1 MHASRTTASGFG
13 EEHFGGAQLGDLRRQ
28 KRLVAL
34 ANQMAKHPGG
44 SLPDKVNSPANLKAL
59 YRLMDSDAVTHA
71 EVLRPHVDRTLD
83 RMRGHEGVVLVLHDT
98 TELDYSGLTS
108 LKDDLGQIGNGGGRG
123 YKCHNSLAVAAES
136 REVFGLTHQILFC
149 RPRVAKGEKKSARLR
164 RATRESRLWKQGSE
178 ALPAAPP
185 GRLWVDVADRGA
197 DTTEFLDFEEARGKN
212 YLVRSQHNRWV
223 LRGHDGDTEPVKIH
237 DRLRALPEAGRRT
250 VDLSARGG
258 RAARTATVAVAWAA
272 VRVLPP
278 RQPRGEERGT
288 PLAVW
293 AVRVWE
299 LDRPAHV
306 AEPLEWI
313 LLTNVAVRTF
323 EDACQR
329 LDWYARR
336 WIIEEYHKAMKTGC
350 GIERMEFTNPDRLQP
365 AIALVSVL
373 AILLL
378 TLRDRSRRSDAHE
391 RSARDFI
398 PSEYVTVLSAWRFQ
412 DPARDLTVHA
422 FYFALARLGGH
433 QNRKHDHPPGWLVLW
448 RGWTQLHAMVEGALA
463 TGGVRCG

>member
-1 MHASRTTASGFG
+1 MMASGFG
-13 EEHFGGAQLGDLRRQ
+13 QEHFGGAQLGDVRRER
-28 KRLVAL
+28 RLVAL
-34 ANQMAKHPGG
+34 ANEMAKHPGG

-59 YRLMDSDAVTHA
+59 YRLMDSDEVTYA
-71 EVLRPHVDRTLD
+71 EVLRPHVNRTLD
-83 RMRGHEGVVLVLHDT
+83 RMLAHEGVVLNLHDT
-98 TELDYSGLTS
+98 TELDYSGMTS

-123 YKCHNSLAVAAES
+123 YKCHNSLAVAAAS
-136 REVFGLTHQILFC
+136 REVFGLTNQILFC
-149 RPRVAKGEKKSARLR
+149 RPRVPKGEKKSARR
-164 RATRESRLWKQGSE
+164 QRTTRESRLWKQGSE
-178 ALPAAPP
+178 ALGAAPE

-197 DTTEFLDFEEARGKN
+197 DTTEFLDFEESHDKK

-223 LRGHDGDTEPVKIH
+223 LQGHDGETQRVKIH
-237 DRLRALPEAGRRT
+237 DWLRSLPEAGRRT
-250 VDLSARGG
+250 VKVPARGG
-258 RAARTATVAVAWAA
+258 RPARTVPVGVAWAL

-299 LDRPAHV
+299 LDPPANV
-306 AEPLEWI
+306 KEPLEWI
-313 LLTNVAVRTF
+313 LLTNVPVRTF

-350 GIERMEFTNPDRLQP
+350 GIENMEFTNPNRLQP

-378 TLRDRSRRSDAHE
+378 TLRDNSRRSDANE
-391 RSARDFI
+391 RPARDLI
-398 PSEYVTVLSAWRFQ
+398 PTEYLTVLSAWRFQ
-412 DPARDLTVHA
+412 DPDRDLTVHE

-463 TGGVRCG
+463 VGGVRCG